1 MKESVTMVLNK
12 WNRLTTRKPT
22 KEETAN
28 GYTFIW
34 CGQTPEIGEEV
45 LVTDGE
51 SVWVETW
58 MEFDTGVGFEY
69 TAYNCWWMPFPKPP
83 VRK

>member
-1 MKESVTMVLNK
+1 MEQNK

-22 KEETAN
+22 KEEAAN
-28 GYTFIW
+28 GYNFIW
-34 CGQTPEIGEEV
+34 CGQTPDVDEEV
-45 LVTDGE
+45 LVTDGN

-69 TAYNCWWMPFPKPP
+69 TAYNCWWMPFPELPSIN
-83 VRK
+83 

>member
-1 MKESVTMVLNK
+1 MTLNK
-12 WNRLTTRKPT
+12 WNRLTTRRPT
-22 KEETAN
+22 KEEAAN

-34 CGQTPEIGEEV
+34 CGQTPDVDEEV

-69 TAYNCWWMPFPKPP
+69 TAYNCWWMSFPKPP
-83 VRK
+83 VIN

>member
-1 MKESVTMVLNK
+1 MALNK

-22 KEETAN
+22 KEEAAN
-28 GYTFIW
+28 GCTFIW

-69 TAYNCWWMPFPKPP
+69 TACNCWWMPFPKPP
-83 VRK
+83 VIK

>member
-1 MKESVTMVLNK
+1 MALSK
-12 WNRLTTRKPT
+12 WNRLTTRRPT
-22 KEETAN
+22 KEEAAN

-45 LVTDGE
+45 LVTDGK

-69 TAYNCWWMPFPKPP
+69 TACNCWWMPFPKLP
-83 VRK
+83 VIK

>member
-1 MKESVTMVLNK
+1 MELNK

-22 KEETAN
+22 KEEAAN

-34 CGQTPEIGEEV
+34 CVQTPEIGEEV

-51 SVWVETW
+51 NVWVETW

-69 TAYNCWWMPFPKPP
+69 TAYNC
-83 VRK
+83 